1 MKSSQ
6 YVALFVDEATLLI
19 EQCHNCLEQL
29 ERDQTEASFYREFFR
44 LIHTIKGMASTLTDL
59 PYFNDMTYL
68 SHCIE
73 TLLEQYHQLL
83 VQEQLFLLSDSLRA
97 LSDLNYNVSYPE
109 QANPVSL
116 EPLYVRFRQSIQI
129 DPFSPVQTNLIALPD
144 SRVLQLNETEWA
156 QIEDFQRQGYEL
168 FEVEIE
174 LMRACLMKSVR
185 ALLVM
190 HKLEAHSHFISSI
203 PSMELIRE
211 GVFQNT
217 FSLLLASQLGP
228 EELHELAESV
238 SEIEQ
243 VNVRSFNPNDY
254 FQETSDE
261 EDSSDSE
268 QDELN
273 EFEIRLLEEAT
284 KLDLNAIWLSFQE
297 KQSVQLRSARIALIF
312 QCLENYG
319 EVIKTR
325 PGVQELEL
333 ENFDGQFD
341 LLVISSLSPDVLK
354 KHILKEADIQNW
366 LELSAYLH
374 GHKPQFKSGLIDL
387 SEPLELAATEQSEPE
402 RLKSTRAQAL
412 VRVDADQLHLLN
424 KLSHQ
429 LMILTNQFNQEL
441 HQPGL
446 EQSLQHLNHLSA
458 NLQTLSMKLQ
468 TTTMHHIFHRYP
480 RMIRDLARSLN
491 KEIDCH
497 LQGEEVE
504 LSRDGVDELSSVL
517 LHMVRNAV
525 DHGMEAPE
533 ERLLL
538 GKSRQGSIH
547 LSAEYLHKQIVI
559 EVKDDGR
566 GIDVDALKS
575 KAQQQKLFSQEEL
588 AEMSHEQ
595 ALQLIF
601 SPGLSTST
609 ITTEISGRGI
619 GMDAVLNHVQQLGG
633 SIKVSS
639 QRSKGTTF
647 KIYLPTDLWLSQVLL
662 IRAATQ
668 FFALPFVQ
676 IKQICFANELS
687 DIEPGLD
694 LKSFKMEQNG
704 TGLIDTSVLVKLDD
718 GSKNLWLRA
727 DELVGSLEL
736 LIRPIHNARNDFIS
750 GIATLSLDEIAQF
763 IETDKLLQSFA

>member
-29 ERDQTEASFYREFFR
+29 EQDQTEVSFYREFFR

-73 TLLEQYHQLL
+73 TMLEQYHQVL
-83 VQEQLFLLSDSLRA
+83 VQDQLFLLSDSLRA

-109 QANPVSL
+109 QANPVLL
-116 EPLYVRFRQSIQI
+116 EPLYERFRKSIQL
-129 DPFSPVQTNLIALPD
+129 DVFYPSQANLVTVSD
-144 SRVLQLNETEWA
+144 SRTLHLTETEWA
-156 QIEDFQRQGYEL
+156 QIEDFQRQGYDL
-168 FEVEIE
+168 FEIEIE

-190 HKLEAHSHFISSI
+190 HKLEAHSHFISSV
-203 PSMELIRE
+203 PSLDLIRE
-211 GVFQNT
+211 GLFQNT
-217 FSLLLASQLGP
+217 FSLLVASQLSA

-243 VNVRSFNPNDY
+243 VKVRRFHSDDY
-254 FQETSDE
+254 MNEQAEATLSEVDE
-261 EDSSDSE
+261 
-268 QDELN
+268 DELN
-273 EFEIRLLEEAT
+273 EFEQRLLEEAS
-284 KLDLNAIWLSFQE
+284 KLDFNAIWLSFQE

-325 PGVQELEL
+325 PSVQELEL
-333 ENFDGQFD
+333 ENFDGQFE
-341 LLVISSLSPDVLK
+341 LLVISSLSPEVLK

-366 LELSAYLH
+366 LELIAYLH
-374 GHKPQFKSGLIDL
+374 GQKPQFKAGLIDMTE
-387 SEPLELAATEQSEPE
+387 SSELASTDQNEPD
-402 RLKSTRAQAL
+402 RLKSQRSQAL

-424 KLSHQ
+424 KISHQ
-429 LMILTNQFNQEL
+429 LVMLTNQFNQEL

-446 EQSLQHLNHLSA
+446 EQGLQQLNHLSA

-468 TTTMHHIFHRYP
+468 TTTMYHIFHRYP

-497 LQGEEVE
+497 LQGEEIE

-525 DHGMEAPE
+525 DHGLETPE
-533 ERLLL
+533 ERQLQ
-538 GKSRQGSIH
+538 GKPRQGSIH
-547 LSAEYLHKQIVI
+547 LSAQYLHKQIEI

-566 GIDVDALKS
+566 GIDVETLKA
-575 KAQQQKLFSQEEL
+575 KAQQQKLFSYDEL
-588 AEMSHEQ
+588 NHMSHEQ

-601 SPGLSTST
+601 SPGLSTSM
-609 ITTEISGRGI
+609 ITTELSGRGI

-633 SIKVSS
+633 SIKVFS
-639 QRSKGTTF
+639 QRSKGTVF
-647 KIYLPTDLWLSQVLL
+647 KIYLPTDLWLSQVVL

-668 FFALPFVQ
+668 FFALPFAHV
-676 IKQICFANELS
+676 KHICFANELNQ
-687 DIEPGLD
+687 IEPGLD

-704 TGLIDTSVLVKLDD
+704 TGLSDTSVLVRLEND
-718 GSKNLWLRA
+718 SKMLYLRA
-727 DELVGSLEL
+727 DELIGSLDL
-736 LIRPIHNARNDFIS
+736 VIRPIQNIRYDFIA
-750 GIATLSLDEIAQF
+750 GIATLSMDEIAQY
-763 IETDKLLQSFA
+763 IEPDILLQKFA